1 MKALIVD
8 DDAGFADLVAFT
20 LRREG
25 FDVLLAYDGKSA
37 LERWKEE
44 DLDIIILD
52 VNLPAIQ
59 GFSVCRQIRQRDDV
73 PIIMLTNLD
82 HEDDIVHGLEVGADD
97 YIQKPFSPRQL
108 IARIHVVLRRTGKAM
123 TESVRHVGELKF
135 DANRRELVI
144 DQGKPITLTNLETRL
159 LGYLLDNFGRIL
171 EYDAIITHV
180 WGPAGG
186 NRDMLRQLVFRLRN
200 KIEADPSQPKYIE
213 NLPGLGYGLTSDP
226 GLM

>member
-37 LERWKEE
+37 LERWEEE
-44 DLDIIILD
+44 DPDIVILD
-52 VNLPAIQ
+52 VNLPVIR

-135 DANRRELVI
+135 DSNRRELVI

-200 KIEADPSQPKYIE
+200 KIEANPSQPKYIE